1 LNGQRNGAE
10 INRNPE
16 NFRRPALAVRDAA
29 VEPHLTERLWRD
41 DASVADAS
49 AITAELTDAVID
61 RLLSVPPDLEA
72 RVYEAMRYSALAPGK
87 RMRPL
92 LVLAGA
98 RLFGVVERSALQVAA
113 AIEMVHAYSLIHDD
127 LPAMDNSDLRRGR
140 PTCHK
145 KFDDATAVLAGDGLL
160 TMAFGVLAHPD
171 THGDPAVRCEL
182 VAALAQAAGAAGM
195 VGGQMIDL
203 IAEKQILD
211 IGATTRLQRMKTGAL
226 IAFACEAGAILAKAP
241 AEMRTALRGYAHDLG
256 LAFQIADDLLDIEG
270 SAAETGKPIGAD
282 AAAGKATF
290 VSILGV
296 ERARAQAE
304 LLVRQAAAHLDL
316 FEERAELL
324 RQVARF
330 VVNRRM

>member
-1 LNGQRNGAE
+1 VTETLW
-10 INRNPE
+10 PD
-16 NFRRPALAVRDAA
+16 AV
-29 VEPHLTERLWRD
+29 
-41 DASVADAS
+41 SVADA
-49 AITAELTDAVID
+49 TAVATRLTDALIE
-61 RLLSVPPDLEA
+61 RLLAVPPGLES

-87 RMRPL
+87 RLRPL

-98 RLFGVVERSALQVAA
+98 RLFGVARRSALQVAA

-145 KFDDATAVLAGDGLL
+145 RFDEATAVLAGDGLL
-160 TMAFGVLAHPD
+160 TMAFEVLAHPD
-171 THGDPAVRCEL
+171 THGDPAVRVEL
-182 VAALAQAAGAAGM
+182 VSALATAAGGAGM

-203 IAEKQILD
+203 IAEKQPLD
-211 IGATTRLQRMKTGAL
+211 IGAITRLQRMKTGAL
-226 IAFACEAGAILAKAP
+226 IAFACEAGAILAKTAS
-241 AEMRTALRGYAHDLG
+241 ERRTALRGYAHDLG
-256 LAFQIADDLLDIEG
+256 LAFQIADDLLDVEG
-270 SAAETGKPIGAD
+270 SPAETGKPVGAD

-296 ERARAQAE
+296 ERARAQAG
-304 LLVRQAAAHLDL
+304 LLVDQAIAHLDL

-330 VVNRRM
+330 VINRSW